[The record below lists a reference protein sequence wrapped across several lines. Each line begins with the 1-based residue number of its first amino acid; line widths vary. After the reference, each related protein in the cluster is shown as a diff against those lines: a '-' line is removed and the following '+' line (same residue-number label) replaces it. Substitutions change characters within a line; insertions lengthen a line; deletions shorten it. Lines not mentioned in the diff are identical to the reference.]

1 MELPGAGVGEWALST
16 PGPVLLYDQKVSV
29 RNDFPDALD
38 WRLLEELQQDA
49 RLSFNELARRI
60 NLSAP
65 AVAER
70 VRRLEDAGV
79 ITGYHAHVDPARAGR
94 TVAALVRM
102 ACYGPRC
109 LLRHPQTIERSPE
122 ILEVHRLTGDAC
134 CILRI
139 AVGSMAEFEALI
151 DRLAEH
157 GQPSSTM
164 VLSSPLPWSP
174 VRQGD

>member
-1 MELPGAGVGEWALST
+1 MPLS
-16 PGPVLLYDQKVSV
+16 VYDCKVSS
-29 RNDFPDALD
+29 RMDFPDEID
-38 WRLLEELQQDA
+38 WRLLDELQLDA

-70 VRRLEDAGV
+70 VRRLEAAGV
-79 ITGYHAHVDPARAGR
+79 ITGYHAHVDPVRAGR
-94 TVAALVRM
+94 TVVALVRM

-109 LLRHPQTIERSPE
+109 LLRHPETIERSPE

-134 CILRI
+134 CLLRI

-151 DRLAEH
+151 DRLSDH

-174 VRQGD
+174 VRPAD

>member
-1 MELPGAGVGEWALST
+1 
-16 PGPVLLYDQKVSV
+16 VSG
-29 RNDFPDALD
+29 RNDLPDAIDWLLLD
-38 WRLLEELQQDA
+38 ELQRDG

-70 VRRLEDAGV
+70 VRRLEQNGV
-79 ITGYHAHVDPARAGR
+79 ITGYHAHVDPSRAGR
-94 TVAALVRM
+94 TVEALVRM

-109 LLRHPQTIERSPE
+109 LLRHPDVIEQSPE

-134 CILRI
+134 CLLRV
-139 AVGSMAEFEALI
+139 AVASMAEFEALI
-151 DRLAEH
+151 DRLADH

-164 VLSSPLPWSP
+164 VLSSPLAWRA
-174 VRQGD
+174 VRPSR

>member
-1 MELPGAGVGEWALST
+1 LEWLLK
-16 PGPVLLYDQKVSV
+16 PVWPLWHYDCNVSV
-29 RNDFPDALD
+29 RSEFPDATDWLLLD
-38 WRLLEELQQDA
+38 ELQLDG

-70 VRRLEDAGV
+70 VRRLEEHGV

-94 TVAALVRM
+94 TVEALVRM

-109 LLRHPQTIERSPE
+109 LLRHPDVIGQSPE

-134 CILRI
+134 CLLRV
-139 AVGSMAEFEALI
+139 AVASMAEFEALI
-151 DRLAEH
+151 DRLADH

-164 VLSSPLPWSP
+164 VLSSPLAWRP
-174 VRQGD
+174 VRPSV

>member
-1 MELPGAGVGEWALST
+1 
-16 PGPVLLYDQKVSV
+16 VSA
-29 RNDFPDALD
+29 RSDLPDATD
-38 WRLLEELQQDA
+38 WLLLAELQQDG

-70 VRRLEDAGV
+70 VRRLEQSGV
-79 ITGYHAHVDPARAGR
+79 ITGYHAHVDP
-94 TVAALVRM
+94 
-102 ACYGPRC
+102 CYGPRC
-109 LLRHPQTIERSPE
+109 LLRHPDVLEQSPE

-134 CILRI
+134 CLLRV

-151 DRLAEH
+151 DRLADH

-164 VLSSPLPWSP
+164 VLSSPVPWRP
-174 VRQGD
+174 VYPSR

>member
-1 MELPGAGVGEWALST
+1 MTA
-16 PGPVLLYDQKVSV
+16 
-29 RNDFPDALD
+29 RIDFPDAIDWLLLD
-38 WRLLEELQQDA
+38 ELQQDG
-49 RLSFNELARRI
+49 RLSYNELARRI

-70 VRRLEDAGV
+70 VRRLEQAGV

-109 LLRHPQTIERSPE
+109 LLRHPDVVEQSPE
-122 ILEVHRLTGDAC
+122 ILEMHRLTGDAC
-134 CILRI
+134 CLLRV
-139 AVGSMAEFEALI
+139 AVASMSEFEALI
-151 DRLAEH
+151 DRLADH

-164 VLSSPLPWSP
+164 VLSSPLPWRP
-174 VRQGD
+174 VRPSR

>member
-1 MELPGAGVGEWALST
+1 M
-16 PGPVLLYDQKVSV
+16 SV
-29 RNDFPDALD
+29 RSEFPDATDWLLLD
-38 WRLLEELQQDA
+38 ELQQDG
-49 RLSFNELARRI
+49 RLSYNELARRI

-70 VRRLEDAGV
+70 VRRLEEQGV

-94 TVAALVRM
+94 TVEALVRM

-109 LLRHPQTIERSPE
+109 LLRHPDVITQSPE

-134 CILRI
+134 CLLRV
-139 AVGSMAEFEALI
+139 AVASMAEFEELI
-151 DRLAEH
+151 DRLADH

-164 VLSSPLPWSP
+164 VLSSPLAWRP
-174 VRQGD
+174 VRPSR

>member
-1 MELPGAGVGEWALST
+1 
-16 PGPVLLYDQKVSV
+16 VSG
-29 RNDFPDALD
+29 RIDFPDEID
-38 WRLLEELQQDA
+38 WRLLDELQQDA

-70 VRRLEDAGV
+70 VRRLEASGV
-79 ITGYHAHVDPARAGR
+79 ITGYHAHVDPTRAGR

-109 LLRHPQTIERSPE
+109 LLRHPETIERSPE

-134 CILRI
+134 CLLRI

-151 DRLAEH
+151 DRLADH

-174 VRQGD
+174 VKPVSSVD

>member
-1 MELPGAGVGEWALST
+1 
-16 PGPVLLYDQKVSV
+16 VSV
-29 RNDFPDALD
+29 RSEFPDATDWLLLD
-38 WRLLEELQQDA
+38 ELQQDG
-49 RLSFNELARRI
+49 RLSYNELARRI

-70 VRRLEDAGV
+70 VRRLEEQGV

-94 TVAALVRM
+94 TVEALVRM

-109 LLRHPQTIERSPE
+109 LLRHPDVITQSPE

-134 CILRI
+134 CLLRV
-139 AVGSMAEFEALI
+139 AVASMAEFEELI
-151 DRLAEH
+151 DRLADH

-164 VLSSPLPWSP
+164 VLSSPLAWRP
-174 VRQGD
+174 VRPSR

>member
-1 MELPGAGVGEWALST
+1 MARHRP
-16 PGPVLLYDQKVSV
+16 PQDYDRKVST
-29 RNDFPDALD
+29 RSDFPDATD
-38 WRLLEELQQDA
+38 WLLLEELQHDG

-70 VRRLEDAGV
+70 VRRLEQSGV

-94 TVAALVRM
+94 TVEALVRM

-109 LLRHPQTIERSPE
+109 LLRHPEVIEQSPE

-134 CILRI
+134 CLLRV
-139 AVGSMAEFEALI
+139 AVRSMTDFEALI
-151 DRLAEH
+151 DRLADH

-164 VLSSPLPWSP
+164 VLSSPLAWRP
-174 VRQGD
+174 VQPSGQ